1 MEEFCEPKKL
11 SNTLID
17 NTDKLKMAAYLRRCI
32 KEKDINTIQIA
43 TGYWDVPGMAL
54 VTEELKAFLERGDTR
69 LQILIGQEPNVKGY
83 YLKDPMQK
91 FPDDFIKTDLLQ
103 LHVKE
108 EYKAAVDLLLTHCK
122 HTEGN
127 EDGEEIEV
135 GTGQIAVHKYT
146 EDKVGKEVFLHSK
159 CYIFMGSE
167 GSFGII
173 GSSNFTRNGLTQNA
187 ELNYLETDS
196 ARITAEPKMGSASK
210 GHIYWFE
217 EKWGQSTPW
226 TNKFVN
232 EIIKPTPIG
241 REVNRER
248 KLRQKAEEEALAKP
262 FTPYELYIK
271 LLQTQFA
278 TFLDTKLSGQIKDY
292 LPAAYS
298 AYDYQIDAVK
308 QCYEYMQ
315 RHGGFLLADVVGLGK
330 TVVGALIVRHF
341 LSTPQKDGRG
351 GRVLI
356 VTPPAVLQPWRDT
369 LGDICAADPE
379 LNDRIDYISLGRLDK
394 FTEGMDDEA
403 DEERLDDGT
412 LDGVLDQSRTHG
424 LILIDESHRFRN
436 SDTEMYRALNGL
448 IGSITPTPYVGLLSA
463 TPQNNRPQD
472 LKNQIYLFERTPKSS
487 TLTKV
492 PGGDLDAFFKEVHA
506 EYQELIDK
514 NSPLLEDQRTERLK
528 RLSEEIRSKVLV
540 DIMVRRTRTDVEMN
554 YGEDMEAQGLVFPQ
568 IVGPTAL
575 KYVMDSAQVSLFND
589 TMRLIAPGEE
599 DKDGLTYARYRAIEY
614 FADPTHAEKHKGRGS
629 RTAGDVARQLAWL
642 MQQSLVKRLESSAGA
657 FRESLHNLWQ
667 NTQNMIRMWGNN
679 TLFVC
684 PDIDINGELR
694 AHPTFEQAVVAL
706 RRKINYLNKQG
717 RNEGGKNAEYRRE
730 DFQPEYI
737 ELLQRDE
744 RILSDL
750 CARWDPKWIKK
761 DPKLEAFKRQ
771 LPALFDPEKNTTGL
785 LVIFTEAIPTAVELG
800 RVVKEAGHRPLVIRS
815 QNREE
820 ERVVIRR
827 NFDANCPA
835 SEQLSNYDVLITTDT
850 LAEGVNLH
858 RAHVILNYDTPWN
871 ATRLMQ
877 RIGRVNRI
885 GSEAPNIYVYN
896 FMPSDEGDERIKLVQ
911 KAHVKLQSFHT
922 LFGEDSKIFSNAE
935 DVVHYALLPTFDQ
948 IEEEVGDA
956 PYLKY
961 VNELRAYVKAHRPR
975 YRRIE
980 EANAPGDW
988 LMVQT
993 ADMGTAYF
1001 LVGTQPANAMIV
1013 CIDPQS
1019 KTKRE
1024 AKVVSPIDV
1033 LEELRAD
1040 EAACAIDPPMNSEKM
1055 WVTLEKKALQEYL
1068 NHIND
1073 KASTRASDALT
1084 KAREIIDK
1092 LYDMPNLSAA
1102 AKQILKQAN
1111 KQVRNGNVDVINK
1124 VLSIDRE
1131 RSAPDLQLFPLEE
1144 LIEQTLGRLA
1154 KEAPPAPK
1162 GNPRIILGTIK

>member
-1 MEEFCEPKKL
+1 MN
-11 SNTLID
+11 NTLID
-17 NTDKLKMAAYLRRCI
+17 NSTDALSMQTYLKHCI
-32 KEKDINTIQIA
+32 GKEGIDHIRIA

-54 VTEELKAFLERGDTR
+54 VADELRAFLDREGTR
-69 LQILIGQEPNVKGY
+69 LQILIGKDPYVY
-83 YLKDPMQK
+83 ASHLKDQTQK
-91 FPDDFIKTDLLQ
+91 FPDDYIKTDLLR
-103 LHVKE
+103 LLIKE
-108 EYKAAVDLLLTHCK
+108 EYKLAVDLLLTHCK
-122 HTEGN
+122 HTETDD
-127 EDGEEIEV
+127 DGQEIEV
-135 GTGQIAVHKYT
+135 GTGRIEVNKYT
-146 EDKVGKEVFLHSK
+146 EDKNGKEVFLHSK
-159 CYIFMGSE
+159 CYIFMGSDS
-167 GSFGII
+167 SFGII

-187 ELNYLETDS
+187 ELNYLETNGMI
-196 ARITAEPKMGSASK
+196 ITAEPKEGSPSK
-210 GHIYWFE
+210 GHRIWFD
-217 EKWGQSTPW
+217 EKWEQSAPW
-226 TNKFVN
+226 TNVFVN
-232 EIIKPTPIG
+232 EFVKPSPIG
-241 REVNRER
+241 QEVNRER
-248 KLRQKAEEEALAKP
+248 KQRQKEEEVAATAP

-292 LPAAYS
+292 LPMTYS
-298 AYDYQIDAVK
+298 AFDYQIDAVK

-341 LSTPQKDGRG
+341 LTEPQKDGRG

-356 VTPPAVLQPWRDT
+356 ITPPAVLQPWRDT
-369 LGDICAADPE
+369 LGDICAAAPE

-394 FTEGMDDEA
+394 FTEEMDDEA

-412 LDGVLDQSRTHG
+412 LDGVLDQSKTYG

-448 IGSITPTPYVGLLSA
+448 IGSIAPTPYVGLLSA

-554 YGEDMEAQGLVFPQ
+554 YGEDMEAQGLVFPR
-568 IVGPTAL
+568 IEGPTAL

-614 FADPTHAEKHKGRGS
+614 FADPANAEKHKGRGS
-629 RTAGDVARQLAWL
+629 RTAGNVAEQLAWL

-667 NTQNMIRMWGNN
+667 NTQNMIRMWDNN

-684 PDIDINGELR
+684 PDLNVNEILKDNFDEGVKE
-694 AHPTFEQAVVAL
+694 L
-706 RRKINYLNKQG
+706 RRKINDLNKQG

-730 DFQPEYI
+730 DFQPKYI

-800 RVVKEAGHRPLVIRS
+800 RVVKEVGHRPLVIRS

-835 SEQLSNYDVLITTDT
+835 AEQLSNYDVLITTDT

-885 GSEAPNIYVYN
+885 GSAAPHIYVYN

-935 DVVHYALLPTFDQ
+935 DVVHYALLPTSDQ
-948 IEEEVGDA
+948 IEDEVGDA

-961 VNELRAYVKAHRPR
+961 VKELRAYVKTHRPR

-993 ADMGTAYF
+993 TDDKGTAYF

-1013 CIDPQS
+1013 YFDPQS
-1019 KTKRE
+1019 RF
-1024 AKVVSPIDV
+1024 KVVSPIDV

-1055 WVTLEKKALQEYL
+1055 WKALEKEALQAYK
-1068 NHIND
+1068 NHVYD
-1073 KASTRASDALT
+1073 KSSTRVDDALT

-1092 LYDMPNLSAA
+1092 LYDKPDLSTT

-1111 KQVRNGNVDVINK
+1111 KQVRSGNVDVINRI
-1124 VLSIDRE
+1124 LEIDRKQHAQL
-1131 RSAPDLQLFPLEE
+1131 RQLFSLDD
-1144 LIEQTLGRLA
+1144 LIEQALGGLA
-1154 KEAPPAPK
+1154 KEVSVTPK
-1162 GNPRIILGTIK
+1162 GDPRIILGTIK

>member
-1 MEEFCEPKKL
+1 MN
-11 SNTLID
+11 NTLID
-17 NTDKLKMAAYLRRCI
+17 NSTDALSMQTYLKQCI
-32 KEKDINTIQIA
+32 GKEGIDHIRIA

-54 VTEELKAFLERGDTR
+54 VTEELKAFLEHEGTR
-69 LQILIGQEPNVKGY
+69 LQILIGKDPNVY
-83 YLKDPMQK
+83 ASHLKDPTQK
-91 FPDDFIKTDLLQ
+91 FPDDYIKTDLLR
-103 LHVKE
+103 LLIKE
-108 EYKAAVDLLLTHCK
+108 EYKLAVDLLLTHCK
-122 HTEGN
+122 HTETDD
-127 EDGEEIEV
+127 DGQEIEV
-135 GTGQIAVHKYT
+135 GTGRIEVNKYT
-146 EDKVGKEVFLHSK
+146 EDKSGEDVFLHSK
-159 CYIFMGSE
+159 CYIFMGSDS
-167 GSFGII
+167 SFGII
-173 GSSNFTRNGLTQNA
+173 GSSNFTRKGLTQNA
-187 ELNYLETDS
+187 ELNYLETNGMI
-196 ARITAEPKMGSASK
+196 ITAEPKEGSPSK
-210 GHIYWFE
+210 GHRIWFD
-217 EKWGQSTPW
+217 EKWEQSAPW
-226 TNKFVN
+226 TNEFVN
-232 EIIKPTPIG
+232 EIIKPSPIG

-248 KLRQKAEEEALAKP
+248 KQRQKEEEVAATAP

-278 TFLDTKLSGQIKDY
+278 TFLDTKLSSQIKDY
-292 LPAAYS
+292 LPATYS

-341 LSTPQKDGRG
+341 LSTSQKDGRG

-394 FTEGMDDEA
+394 FTEEMDDEA

-412 LDGVLDQSRTHG
+412 LDGVLDQSRTYG

-448 IGSITPTPYVGLLSA
+448 IGSIAPTPYVGLLSA

-514 NSPLLEDQRTERLK
+514 NSPMLEDQRTERLK

-554 YGEDMEAQGLVFPQ
+554 YGEDLEAQGLVFPR
-568 IVGPTAL
+568 IEGPTAL

-614 FADPTHAEKHKGRGS
+614 FADPANAEKHKGRGS
-629 RTAGDVARQLAWL
+629 RTAGNVAEQLAWL

-667 NTQNMIRMWGNN
+667 NTQNMIRMWDNN

-684 PDIDINGELR
+684 PDLNVNEILKDNFDEGVKE
-694 AHPTFEQAVVAL
+694 L
-706 RRKINYLNKQG
+706 RRKINDLNKQG

-730 DFQPEYI
+730 DFRPEYI

-835 SEQLSNYDVLITTDT
+835 AEQLSDYDVLITTDT

-885 GSEAPNIYVYN
+885 GSAAPHIYVYN

-935 DVVHYALLPTFDQ
+935 DVVHYALLPTSDQ
-948 IEEEVGDA
+948 IEDEVGDA

-980 EANAPGDW
+980 EANASGDW

-1001 LVGTQPANAMIV
+1001 LVGTQPANSMIV
-1013 CIDPQS
+1013 CIDRQS

-1040 EAACAIDPPMNSEKM
+1040 EAVCAIDPPMNSEKM
-1055 WVTLEKKALQEYL
+1055 WGKLEKKALQAYK
-1068 NHIND
+1068 NHIYRDSRSRADDNGS
-1073 KASTRASDALT
+1073 KASAIIQRLYPLTQSPESKKLLKRAS
-1084 KAREIIDK
+1084 E
-1092 LYDMPNLSAA
+1092 
-1102 AKQILKQAN
+1102 
-1111 KQVRNGNVDVINK
+1111 QVEGGNVGVINR
-1124 VLSIDRE
+1124 LLEIDRKQQ
-1131 RSAPDLQLFPLEE
+1131 AQQQQLFSLDD

-1154 KEAPPAPK
+1154 KEVPIASK
-1162 GNPRIILGTIK
+1162 GDPRIILGTIK

>member
-1 MEEFCEPKKL
+1 
-11 SNTLID
+11 
-17 NTDKLKMAAYLRRCI
+17 MATYLRRCI
-32 KEKDINTIQIA
+32 EKKNINTIQIA

-54 VTEELKAFLERGDTR
+54 VVDELAAFLEREGTQ
-69 LQILIGQEPNVKGY
+69 LQMLIGQEPYVYAGQVKVPTY
-83 YLKDPMQK
+83 RRN
-91 FPDDFIKTDLLQ
+91 FPDDYIKKDLEELE
-103 LHVKE
+103 LKE
-108 EYKAAVDLLLTHCK
+108 EYKGVVDLLLTHCGK
-122 HTEGN
+122 TMQ
-127 EDGEEIEV
+127 V
-135 GTGQIAVHKYT
+135 RKYMKT
-146 EDKVGKEVFLHSK
+146 LLHAK
-159 CYIFMGSE
+159 CYIFSKTFTENGEKCCHDAMA
-167 GSFGII
+167 IM
-173 GSSNFTRNGLTQNA
+173 GSSNFTYKGLLGNA
-187 ELNYLETDS
+187 ELNYLEKNGSIIDS
-196 ARITAEPKMGSASK
+196 NYKRTGVK
-210 GHIYWFE
+210 GHTYWFNE
-217 EKWGQSTPW
+217 MWEQAEDWTP
-226 TNKFVN
+226 VLL
-232 EIIKPTPIG
+232 EQVIKPSPIG

-248 KLRQKAEEEALAKP
+248 KQRQKEAEEALAKP

-292 LPAAYS
+292 LPATYS
-298 AYDYQIDAVK
+298 AFDYQIDAVK

-356 VTPPAVLQPWRDT
+356 VTPPAVQQPWRDT
-369 LGDICAADPE
+369 LGDICATTPE
-379 LNDRIDYISLGRLDK
+379 LSKRIDYISLGRLDK
-394 FTEGMDDEA
+394 FTEGMDDE
-403 DEERLDDGT
+403 ETLDDGT
-412 LDGVLDQSRTHG
+412 LDGVLDQSKTYG

-472 LKNQIYLFERTPKSS
+472 LKNQIYLFERTPKNS

-492 PGGDLDAFFKEVHA
+492 PGGDLDAFFSDVNAAYK
-506 EYQELIDK
+506 ELIDK
-514 NSPLLEDQRTERLK
+514 NNSMPNDERRERLK

-554 YGEDMEAQGLVFPQ
+554 YGEDMEAQGLVFPR

-629 RTAGDVARQLAWL
+629 RTAGNVAEQLAWL

-694 AHPTFEQAVVAL
+694 AHPTFEQAVAAL
-706 RRKINYLNKQG
+706 RRKINDLNEQG

-730 DFQPEYI
+730 DFRPTYI

-800 RVVKEAGHRPLVIRS
+800 HVVKEAGHCPLVIRS

-835 SEQLSNYDVLITTDT
+835 TEQLSDYDVLITTDT

-858 RAHVILNYDTPWN
+858 RAHMILNYDTPWN

-935 DVVHYALLPTFDQ
+935 DVVHYALLPTSDQ

-961 VNELRAYVKAHRPR
+961 VKELRAYVKAHRPR

-1013 CIDPQS
+1013 CFDP
-1019 KTKRE
+1019 KGKP
-1024 AKVVSPIDV
+1024 KVVSPIDV

-1040 EAACAIDPPMNSEKM
+1040 EAACAIDPSMNSEM
-1055 WVTLEKKALQEYL
+1055 WGRLEALEKEALQAYK
-1068 NHIND
+1068 NHVYD
-1073 KASTRASDALT
+1073 KSSTRANDAQT
-1084 KAREIIDK
+1084 KAREIIDE
-1092 LYDMPNLSAA
+1092 LYDMPDLSAA

-1111 KQVRNGNVDVINK
+1111 KQVRGGNVDVINRI
-1124 VLSIDRE
+1124 LEIDRKQH
-1131 RSAPDLQLFPLEE
+1131 AQQQLLFSLDD
-1144 LIEQTLGRLA
+1144 LIEQALGGLA
-1154 KEAPPAPK
+1154 KDVPAAPK
-1162 GNPRIILGTIK
+1162 GNPRIFLGTIK

>member
-1 MEEFCEPKKL
+1 MLLINENREMDELLYEPEKL

-54 VTEELKAFLERGDTR
+54 VTEELKAFLERDGTQ
-69 LQILIGQEPNVKGY
+69 LQILIGQEPYVYADQVKEPTY
-83 YLKDPMQK
+83 RRN
-91 FPDDFIKTDLLQ
+91 FPDDYIKKDLEELE
-103 LHVKE
+103 LKE
-108 EYKAAVDLLLTHCK
+108 EYKGVVDLLLTHCGK
-122 HTEGN
+122 KMQ
-127 EDGEEIEV
+127 V
-135 GTGQIAVHKYT
+135 RKYT
-146 EDKVGKEVFLHSK
+146 KTFLHAK
-159 CYIFMGSE
+159 CYIFSKTFMKDGSWKYYNAMA
-167 GSFGII
+167 IM
-173 GSSNFTRNGLTQNA
+173 GSSNFTNKGLLGNA
-187 ELNYLETDS
+187 ELNYLETVS
-196 ARITAEPKMGSASK
+196 STIGANYEEIRVK
-210 GHIYWFE
+210 GHIYWFNE
-217 EKWGQSTPW
+217 MWEQAEDWTPTFLEK
-226 TNKFVN
+226 VV
-232 EIIKPTPIG
+232 KPSPIG

-248 KLRQKAEEEALAKP
+248 KKRQKEEEEALAKP

-292 LPAAYS
+292 LPATYS

-394 FTEGMDDEA
+394 FTEEMDDEA

-412 LDGVLDQSRTHG
+412 LDGVLDQSRTYG

-514 NSPLLEDQRTERLK
+514 NNPLLEDQRTERLK

-554 YGEDMEAQGLVFPQ
+554 YGEDMEAQGLVFPR
-568 IVGPTAL
+568 IEGPTAL
-575 KYVMDSAQVSLFND
+575 KYVMDSAQVRLFND

-614 FADPTHAEKHKGRGS
+614 FADPTNAEKHKGRGS
-629 RTAGDVARQLAWL
+629 RTAGNVAEQLAWL

-694 AHPTFEQAVVAL
+694 AHPTFEQAVTAL
-706 RRKINYLNKQG
+706 RRKINELNKQG
-717 RNEGGKNAEYRRE
+717 RNEGGKNAEYRCE
-730 DFQPEYI
+730 DFQPKYI

-835 SEQLSNYDVLITTDT
+835 AEQLSDYDVLITTDT

-885 GSEAPNIYVYN
+885 GSAAPHIYVYN

-935 DVVHYALLPTFDQ
+935 DVVHYALLPTSDQ

-961 VNELRAYVKAHRPR
+961 VNELRAYVKTHRPR

-980 EANAPGDW
+980 ESNASGDW

-993 ADMGTAYF
+993 ADKGTAYF

-1013 CIDPQS
+1013 YFDPQS
-1019 KTKRE
+1019 KTKSKF
-1024 AKVVSPIDV
+1024 KVVSPIDV

-1040 EAACAIDPPMNSEKM
+1040 EAACAIDPPMDSEKM
-1055 WVTLEKKALQEYL
+1055 WKALEKEALQAYK
-1068 NHIND
+1068 NHIYRDSRSRADDNGS
-1073 KASTRASDALT
+1073 KASAIIQRLYPLTQYPESKKLLRRAS
-1084 KAREIIDK
+1084 E
-1092 LYDMPNLSAA
+1092 
-1102 AKQILKQAN
+1102 
-1111 KQVRNGNVDVINK
+1111 QVEGGNVGVINR
-1124 VLSIDRE
+1124 LLEIDRKQQ
-1131 RSAPDLQLFPLEE
+1131 AQQQQLFSLDD
-1144 LIEQTLGRLA
+1144 LIEQALGGLA
-1154 KEAPPAPK
+1154 KDVPAAPK
-1162 GNPRIILGTIK
+1162 GDPRIILGTIK

>member
-1 MEEFCEPKKL
+1 
-11 SNTLID
+11 
-17 NTDKLKMAAYLRRCI
+17 
-32 KEKDINTIQIA
+32 
-43 TGYWDVPGMAL
+43 
-54 VTEELKAFLERGDTR
+54 
-69 LQILIGQEPNVKGY
+69 
-83 YLKDPMQK
+83 
-91 FPDDFIKTDLLQ
+91 
-103 LHVKE
+103 
-108 EYKAAVDLLLTHCK
+108 
-122 HTEGN
+122 
-127 EDGEEIEV
+127 
-135 GTGQIAVHKYT
+135 
-146 EDKVGKEVFLHSK
+146 
-159 CYIFMGSE
+159 
-167 GSFGII
+167 
-173 GSSNFTRNGLTQNA
+173 
-187 ELNYLETDS
+187 
-196 ARITAEPKMGSASK
+196 
-210 GHIYWFE
+210 
-217 EKWGQSTPW
+217 
-226 TNKFVN
+226 
-232 EIIKPTPIG
+232 
-241 REVNRER
+241 
-248 KLRQKAEEEALAKP
+248 
-262 FTPYELYIK
+262 
-271 LLQTQFA
+271 
-278 TFLDTKLSGQIKDY
+278 
-292 LPAAYS
+292 
-298 AYDYQIDAVK
+298 
-308 QCYEYMQ
+308 
-315 RHGGFLLADVVGLGK
+315 
-330 TVVGALIVRHF
+330 
-341 LSTPQKDGRG
+341 
-351 GRVLI
+351 
-356 VTPPAVLQPWRDT
+356 
-369 LGDICAADPE
+369 
-379 LNDRIDYISLGRLDK
+379 
-394 FTEGMDDEA
+394 
-403 DEERLDDGT
+403 
-412 LDGVLDQSRTHG
+412 
-424 LILIDESHRFRN
+424 
-436 SDTEMYRALNGL
+436 
-448 IGSITPTPYVGLLSA
+448 
-463 TPQNNRPQD
+463 
-472 LKNQIYLFERTPKSS
+472 
-487 TLTKV
+487 
-492 PGGDLDAFFKEVHA
+492 
-506 EYQELIDK
+506 
-514 NSPLLEDQRTERLK
+514 
-528 RLSEEIRSKVLV
+528 
-540 DIMVRRTRTDVEMN
+540 
-554 YGEDMEAQGLVFPQ
+554 
-568 IVGPTAL
+568 
-575 KYVMDSAQVSLFND
+575 
-589 TMRLIAPGEE
+589 
-599 DKDGLTYARYRAIEY
+599 
-614 FADPTHAEKHKGRGS
+614 
-629 RTAGDVARQLAWL
+629 

-679 TLFVC
+679 TIFVC
-684 PDIDINGELR
+684 PDLNVNEILKDNFDEGVKE
-694 AHPTFEQAVVAL
+694 L
-706 RRKINYLNKQG
+706 RRKINELNERG

-730 DFQPEYI
+730 DFRPEYI
-737 ELLQRDE
+737 ELLQRDK
-744 RILSDL
+744 RILSEL
-750 CARWDPKWIKK
+750 RESWEQIQG

-785 LVIFTEAIPTAVELG
+785 LVIFTEAIPTAAELG

-827 NFDANCPA
+827 NFDANSPA
-835 SEQLSNYDVLITTDT
+835 VEQLSDYDVLITTDT

-1055 WVTLEKKALQEYL
+1055 WKALEKKALQEYL

-1124 VLSIDRE
+1124 VLSIDRK

-1144 LIEQTLGRLA
+1144 LIEQTLGRLV

-1162 GNPRIILGTIK
+1162 GNPRIYCHKQMEGT

>member
-1 MEEFCEPKKL
+1 MN
-11 SNTLID
+11 NTLID
-17 NTDKLKMAAYLRRCI
+17 NSTDALSMQTYLKQCI
-32 KEKDINTIQIA
+32 GKEGIDHIRIA

-54 VTEELKAFLERGDTR
+54 VADELRAFLEREGTR
-69 LQILIGQEPNVKGY
+69 LQILIGKDPNVY
-83 YLKDPMQK
+83 ASHLKDPKQK
-91 FPDDFIKTDLLQ
+91 FPDDYIKTDLLG
-103 LHVKE
+103 LYIKE
-108 EYKAAVDLLLTHCK
+108 EYKSAVDLLLTHCK
-122 HTEGN
+122 HTETDD
-127 EDGEEIEV
+127 DGQEIEV
-135 GTGQIAVHKYT
+135 GTGRIEVNKYT
-146 EDKVGKEVFLHSK
+146 EDKNGKDVFLHSK
-159 CYIFMGSE
+159 CYIFMGSKS
-167 GSFGII
+167 SFGII

-187 ELNYLETDS
+187 ELNYLETNGMI
-196 ARITAEPKMGSASK
+196 ITAEPKEGSPSK
-210 GHIYWFE
+210 GHRIWFD
-217 EKWGQSTPW
+217 EKWEQSTPW
-226 TNKFVN
+226 TNEFVN
-232 EIIKPTPIG
+232 EFVKPSPIG

-248 KLRQKAEEEALAKP
+248 KQRQKEEEVAATAP

-278 TFLDTKLSGQIKDY
+278 TFLDTKLSSQIKDY
-292 LPAAYS
+292 LPTTYS
-298 AYDYQIDAVK
+298 AFDYQIDAVK

-341 LSTPQKDGRG
+341 LSEPQKDGRG

-356 VTPPAVLQPWRDT
+356 ITPPAVLQPWRDT
-369 LGDICAADPE
+369 IGDICAAAPE

-394 FTEGMDDEA
+394 FTEDVNDES
-403 DEERLDDGT
+403 DEETLDDGT
-412 LDGVLDQSRTHG
+412 LDGTLDQSKAYG

-448 IGSITPTPYVGLLSA
+448 IGSIAPTPYVGLLSA

-514 NSPLLEDQRTERLK
+514 NSPMLEDQRTERLK

-554 YGEDMEAQGLVFPQ
+554 YGEDMEAQGLVFPR
-568 IVGPTAL
+568 IEGPTAL

-614 FADPTHAEKHKGRGS
+614 FADPANAEKHKGRGS
-629 RTAGDVARQLAWL
+629 RTAGDVAGQLAWL

-667 NTQNMIRMWGNN
+667 NTQNMIRMWDNN

-684 PDIDINGELR
+684 PDLNVNEILKDNFDEGVKE
-694 AHPTFEQAVVAL
+694 L
-706 RRKINYLNKQG
+706 RRKINELNKQG

-730 DFQPEYI
+730 DFQPKYI

-835 SEQLSNYDVLITTDT
+835 AEQLNDYDVLITTDT

-885 GSEAPNIYVYN
+885 GSAAPHIYVYN

-935 DVVHYALLPTFDQ
+935 DVVHYALLPTSDQ
-948 IEEEVGDA
+948 IEDEVGDA

-961 VNELRAYVKAHRPR
+961 VKELRAYVKAHRPR

-993 ADMGTAYF
+993 TDDKGTAYF

-1013 CIDPQS
+1013 YFDPQS
-1019 KTKRE
+1019 KTRSRF
-1024 AKVVSPIDV
+1024 KVVSPIDV

-1055 WVTLEKKALQEYL
+1055 WKALEKEALQAYK
-1068 NHIND
+1068 NHVYD
-1073 KASTRASDALT
+1073 KSSTRVNDALT

-1092 LYDMPNLSAA
+1092 LYDKPDLSKT
-1102 AKQILKQAN
+1102 AKQILKQAT
-1111 KQVRNGNVDVINK
+1111 KQVRSGNVDVINRI
-1124 VLSIDRE
+1124 LEIDRKQHAQL
-1131 RSAPDLQLFPLEE
+1131 RQLFSLDD
-1144 LIEQTLGRLA
+1144 LIEQALGGLA
-1154 KEAPPAPK
+1154 KEVPIASK
-1162 GNPRIILGTIK
+1162 GDSRIILGTIK

>member
-1 MEEFCEPKKL
+1 MN
-11 SNTLID
+11 NTLID
-17 NTDKLKMAAYLRRCI
+17 NSTDALSMQTYLKQCI
-32 KEKDINTIQIA
+32 GKEGIDHIRIA

-54 VTEELKAFLERGDTR
+54 VADELRAFLDREGTR
-69 LQILIGQEPNVKGY
+69 LQILIGKDPYVY
-83 YLKDPMQK
+83 ASHLKDQTQK
-91 FPDDFIKTDLLQ
+91 FPDDYIKTDLLR
-103 LHVKE
+103 LLIKE
-108 EYKAAVDLLLTHCK
+108 EYKLAVDLLLTHCK
-122 HTEGN
+122 HTETDD
-127 EDGEEIEV
+127 DGQEIEV
-135 GTGQIAVHKYT
+135 GTGRIEVNKYT
-146 EDKVGKEVFLHSK
+146 EDKNGKEVFLHSK
-159 CYIFMGSE
+159 CYIFMGSDS
-167 GSFGII
+167 SFGII
-173 GSSNFTRNGLTQNA
+173 GSSNFTQKGLTENA
-187 ELNYLETDS
+187 ELNYLETNGMI
-196 ARITAEPKMGSASK
+196 ITAEPKEGSPSK
-210 GHIYWFE
+210 GHRIWFD
-217 EKWGQSTPW
+217 EKWEQSAPW
-226 TNKFVN
+226 TNVFVN
-232 EIIKPTPIG
+232 EFVKPSPIG
-241 REVNRER
+241 QEVNRER
-248 KLRQKAEEEALAKP
+248 KQRQKEEEVAATAP

-278 TFLDTKLSGQIKDY
+278 TFLDTKLSSQIKDY
-292 LPAAYS
+292 LPTTYS
-298 AYDYQIDAVK
+298 AFDYQIDAVK

-341 LSTPQKDGRG
+341 LTEPQKDGRG

-356 VTPPAVLQPWRDT
+356 ITPPAVLQPWRDT
-369 LGDICAADPE
+369 IGDICAAAPE

-394 FTEGMDDEA
+394 FTEDINDES
-403 DEERLDDGT
+403 DEETLDDGT
-412 LDGVLDQSRTHG
+412 LDGTLDQSKTYG

-448 IGSITPTPYVGLLSA
+448 IGSIAPTPYVGLLSA

-514 NSPLLEDQRTERLK
+514 NSPMLEDQRTERLK
-528 RLSEEIRSKVLV
+528 RLSEEIRSIVLV

-554 YGEDMEAQGLVFPQ
+554 YGEDMEAQGLVFPR
-568 IVGPTAL
+568 IEGPTAL

-614 FADPTHAEKHKGRGS
+614 FADPANAEKHKGRGS
-629 RTAGDVARQLAWL
+629 RTAGDVAGQLAWL

-667 NTQNMIRMWGNN
+667 NTQNMIRMWDNN

-684 PDIDINGELR
+684 PDLNVNEILKDNFDEGVKE
-694 AHPTFEQAVVAL
+694 L
-706 RRKINYLNKQG
+706 RRKMDELNKQG

-730 DFQPEYI
+730 DFQPKYI

-750 CARWDPKWIKK
+750 CARWNPKRIKK

-835 SEQLSNYDVLITTDT
+835 AEQLNDYDVLITTDT

-885 GSEAPNIYVYN
+885 GSAAPHIYVYN

-935 DVVHYALLPTFDQ
+935 DVVHYALLPTSDQ
-948 IEEEVGDA
+948 IEDEVGDA

-961 VNELRAYVKAHRPR
+961 VKELRAYVKAHRPR

-988 LMVQT
+988 LMAQT
-993 ADMGTAYF
+993 TDDKGTAYF

-1019 KTKRE
+1019 KTRSRF
-1024 AKVVSPIDV
+1024 KVVSPIDV

-1055 WVTLEKKALQEYL
+1055 WKTLEKEALQAYK
-1068 NHIND
+1068 NHVYD
-1073 KASTRASDALT
+1073 KSSTRVGDALT

-1092 LYDMPNLSAA
+1092 LYDMPNLSAT

-1111 KQVRNGNVDVINK
+1111 KQVRGGNVDVINRI
-1124 VLSIDRE
+1124 LEIDRKQYA
-1131 RSAPDLQLFPLEE
+1131 RQQQLFSLDD
-1144 LIEQTLGRLA
+1144 LIEQALGGLA
-1154 KEAPPAPK
+1154 KEVPVASK
-1162 GNPRIILGTIK
+1162 GDPRVILGTIK

>member
-1 MEEFCEPKKL
+1 MN
-11 SNTLID
+11 NTLID
-17 NTDKLKMAAYLRRCI
+17 NSTDALSMQTYLKQCI
-32 KEKDINTIQIA
+32 GKEGIDHIRIA

-54 VTEELKAFLERGDTR
+54 VADELRAFLDREGTR
-69 LQILIGQEPNVKGY
+69 LQILIGKDPYVY
-83 YLKDPMQK
+83 ASHLKDQTQK
-91 FPDDFIKTDLLQ
+91 FPDDYIKTDLLR
-103 LHVKE
+103 LLIKE
-108 EYKAAVDLLLTHCK
+108 EYKLAVDLLLTHCK
-122 HTEGN
+122 HTETDD
-127 EDGEEIEV
+127 DGQEIEV
-135 GTGQIAVHKYT
+135 GTGRIEVNKYT
-146 EDKVGKEVFLHSK
+146 EDKNGKEVFLHSK
-159 CYIFMGSE
+159 CYIFMGSKS
-167 GSFGII
+167 SFGII

-187 ELNYLETDS
+187 ELNYLETNGMI
-196 ARITAEPKMGSASK
+196 ITAEPKEGSPSK
-210 GHIYWFE
+210 GHRIWFD
-217 EKWGQSTPW
+217 EKWEQSAPW
-226 TNKFVN
+226 TNEFVN
-232 EIIKPTPIG
+232 EIVKPSPIG

-248 KLRQKAEEEALAKP
+248 KQRQKEEEVAATAP

-278 TFLDTKLSGQIKDY
+278 TFLDTKLSSQIKDY
-292 LPAAYS
+292 LPTTYS
-298 AYDYQIDAVK
+298 AFDYQIDAVK

-330 TVVGALIVRHF
+330 TVVGSLIVRHF
-341 LSTPQKDGRG
+341 LSEPQKDGRG

-356 VTPPAVLQPWRDT
+356 ITPPAVLQPWRDT
-369 LGDICAADPE
+369 IGDICAAAPE

-394 FTEGMDDEA
+394 FTEEVNDES
-403 DEERLDDGT
+403 DEETLDDGT
-412 LDGVLDQSRTHG
+412 LDGTLDQSKTYG

-448 IGSITPTPYVGLLSA
+448 IGSIAPTPYVGLLSA

-514 NSPLLEDQRTERLK
+514 NSPMLEDQRTERLK

-554 YGEDMEAQGLVFPQ
+554 YGEDMEAQGLVFPR
-568 IVGPTAL
+568 IEGPTAL

-614 FADPTHAEKHKGRGS
+614 FADPANAEKHKGRGS
-629 RTAGDVARQLAWL
+629 RTAGDVAGQLAWL

-667 NTQNMIRMWGNN
+667 NTQNMIRMWDNN

-684 PDIDINGELR
+684 PDLNVNEILKDNFDEGVKE
-694 AHPTFEQAVVAL
+694 L
-706 RRKINYLNKQG
+706 RRKMDELNKQG

-750 CARWDPKWIKK
+750 CARWDPKRIKK

-820 ERVVIRR
+820 
-827 NFDANCPA
+827 
-835 SEQLSNYDVLITTDT
+835 QLNDYDVLITTDT

-885 GSEAPNIYVYN
+885 GSAAPHIYVYN

-935 DVVHYALLPTFDQ
+935 DVVHYALLPTSDQ
-948 IEEEVGDA
+948 IEDEVGDA

-961 VNELRAYVKAHRPR
+961 VKELRAYVKAHRPR

-1055 WVTLEKKALQEYL
+1055 WKALEEEALQAYK
-1068 NHIND
+1068 NHVYD
-1073 KASTRASDALT
+1073 KSSTRVGDALT

-1092 LYDMPNLSAA
+1092 LYDMPNLSAT
-1102 AKQILKQAN
+1102 AKQILKQAT
-1111 KQVRNGNVDVINK
+1111 KQVRGGNVDVINRI
-1124 VLSIDRE
+1124 LEIDRKQYA
-1131 RSAPDLQLFPLEE
+1131 RQQQLFSLDD
-1144 LIEQTLGRLA
+1144 LIEQALGGLA
-1154 KEAPPAPK
+1154 KEVPVASK
-1162 GNPRIILGTIK
+1162 GDPRVILGTIK

>member
-1 MEEFCEPKKL
+1 MN
-11 SNTLID
+11 NTLID
-17 NTDKLKMAAYLRRCI
+17 NSTDALSMRTYLKHCI
-32 KEKDINTIQIA
+32 GKEGIDHIRIA

-54 VTEELKAFLERGDTR
+54 VADELRAFLDREGTR
-69 LQILIGQEPNVKGY
+69 LQILIGKDPYVY
-83 YLKDPMQK
+83 ASHLKDQTQK
-91 FPDDFIKTDLLQ
+91 FPDDYIKTDLLR
-103 LHVKE
+103 LLIKE
-108 EYKAAVDLLLTHCK
+108 EYKLAVDLLLTHCK
-122 HTEGN
+122 HTETDD
-127 EDGEEIEV
+127 DGQEIEV
-135 GTGQIAVHKYT
+135 GTGRIEVNKYT
-146 EDKVGKEVFLHSK
+146 EDKNGKDVFLHSK
-159 CYIFMGSE
+159 CYIFMGSKS
-167 GSFGII
+167 SFGII

-187 ELNYLETDS
+187 ELNYLETNGMI
-196 ARITAEPKMGSASK
+196 ITAEPKEGSPSK
-210 GHIYWFE
+210 GHRIWFD
-217 EKWGQSTPW
+217 EKWEQSTPW
-226 TNKFVN
+226 TNEFVN
-232 EIIKPTPIG
+232 EFVKPSPIG

-248 KLRQKAEEEALAKP
+248 KQRQKEEEVAATAP

-278 TFLDTKLSGQIKDY
+278 TFLDTKLSSQIKDY
-292 LPAAYS
+292 LPTTYS
-298 AYDYQIDAVK
+298 AFDYQIDAVK

-341 LSTPQKDGRG
+341 LSEPQKDGRG

-356 VTPPAVLQPWRDT
+356 ITPPAVLQPWRDT
-369 LGDICAADPE
+369 IGDICAAAPE
-379 LNDRIDYISLGRLDK
+379 LNKRIDYISLGRLDK
-394 FTEGMDDEA
+394 FTEDVNDES
-403 DEERLDDGT
+403 DEETLDDGT
-412 LDGVLDQSRTHG
+412 LDGTLDQSKTYG

-436 SDTEMYRALNGL
+436 SDTEMYRALNSL
-448 IGSITPTPYVGLLSA
+448 IGSIVPTPYVGLLSA

-514 NSPLLEDQRTERLK
+514 NSPMLEDQRTERLK

-554 YGEDMEAQGLVFPQ
+554 YGEDMEAQGLVFPR
-568 IVGPTAL
+568 IEGPTAL
-575 KYVMDSAQVSLFND
+575 KYVMDSAQVGLFND

-614 FADPTHAEKHKGRGS
+614 FADPANAEKHKGRGS
-629 RTAGDVARQLAWL
+629 RTAGDVAGQLAWL

-667 NTQNMIRMWGNN
+667 NTQNMIRMWDNN

-684 PDIDINGELR
+684 PDLNVNEILKDNFDEGVKE
-694 AHPTFEQAVVAL
+694 L
-706 RRKINYLNKQG
+706 RRKMDELNKQG

-750 CARWDPKWIKK
+750 CARWDPKRIKK

-800 RVVKEAGHRPLVIRS
+800 SVVKEAGHRPLVIRS

-835 SEQLSNYDVLITTDT
+835 AEQLSDYDVLITTDT

-885 GSEAPNIYVYN
+885 GSAAPHIYVYN

-935 DVVHYALLPTFDQ
+935 DVVHYALLPTSDQ
-948 IEEEVGDA
+948 IEDEVGDA

-961 VNELRAYVKAHRPR
+961 VKELRAYVKAHRPR

-993 ADMGTAYF
+993 TDDKGTAYF

-1055 WVTLEKKALQEYL
+1055 WKALEEEALQAYK
-1068 NHIND
+1068 NHVYD
-1073 KASTRASDALT
+1073 KSSTRVGDALT

-1092 LYDMPNLSAA
+1092 LYDMPNLSAT

-1111 KQVRNGNVDVINK
+1111 KQVRGGNVDVINRI
-1124 VLSIDRE
+1124 LEIDRKQYA
-1131 RSAPDLQLFPLEE
+1131 RQQQLFSLDD
-1144 LIEQTLGRLA
+1144 LIEQALGGLA
-1154 KEAPPAPK
+1154 KEVPVTPK
-1162 GNPRIILGTIK
+1162 GDPRIILGTIK

>member
-1 MEEFCEPKKL
+1 MD
-11 SNTLID
+11 NTLID
-17 NTDKLKMAAYLRRCI
+17 NSTDALSMQTYLKRCI
-32 KEKDINTIQIA
+32 GTDGTDAIDAIDHICIA

-54 VTEELKAFLERGDTR
+54 VADELRAFLDREGTR
-69 LQILIGQEPNVKGY
+69 LQILIGKDPNVY
-83 YLKDPMQK
+83 SSHLKDPTQK
-91 FPDDFIKTDLLQ
+91 FPDDYIKTDLLR

-108 EYKAAVDLLLTHCK
+108 EYKSAVDLLLTHCK
-122 HTEGN
+122 HTETDD
-127 EDGEEIEV
+127 DGQEIEV
-135 GTGQIAVHKYT
+135 GTGRIEVNKYT
-146 EDKVGKEVFLHSK
+146 EDRDGKDVFLHSK
-159 CYIFMGSE
+159 CYIFKGSE

-187 ELNYLETDS
+187 ELNYLETNGMI
-196 ARITAEPKMGSASK
+196 ITAEPKEGSPSK
-210 GHIYWFE
+210 GHICWFN
-217 EKWGQSTPW
+217 EKWEQSTPW
-226 TNKFVN
+226 TNEFVN
-232 EIIKPTPIG
+232 EIVKPTPIG

-248 KLRQKAEEEALAKP
+248 KQRQKEAEEALAKP

-292 LPAAYS
+292 LPATYS

-356 VTPPAVLQPWRDT
+356 VTPPAVQQPWRDT
-369 LGDICAADPE
+369 LGNICAADPE
-379 LNDRIDYISLGRLDK
+379 LSKRIDYISLGRLDK
-394 FTEGMDDEA
+394 FTEGMDDE
-403 DEERLDDGT
+403 ETLDDGT
-412 LDGVLDQSRTHG
+412 LDGVLDQSKTYG

-436 SDTEMYRALNGL
+436 SDTEMYRALNDL

-472 LKNQIYLFERTPKSS
+472 LKNQIYLFERTPKNS

-492 PGGDLDAFFKEVHA
+492 PGGDLDAFFSDVNAAYK
-506 EYQELIDK
+506 ELIDK
-514 NSPLLEDQRTERLK
+514 NNSMPNDERRERLK
-528 RLSEEIRSKVLV
+528 QLSEEIRSKVLV
-540 DIMVRRTRTDVEMN
+540 DIMVRRTRTDVETN

-629 RTAGDVARQLAWL
+629 RTAGNVAEQLAWL

-694 AHPTFEQAVVAL
+694 AHPTFEQAVAAL
-706 RRKINYLNKQG
+706 RRKINDLNKQG

-730 DFQPEYI
+730 DFRPTYI

-750 CARWDPKWIKK
+750 CARWDPKWNKK

-771 LPALFDPEKNTTGL
+771 LPALFDPTKNTTGL

-827 NFDANCPA
+827 NFDANCLA
-835 SEQLSNYDVLITTDT
+835 EEQRSDYDVLITTDT

-935 DVVHYALLPTFDQ
+935 DVVHYALLPTSDQ
-948 IEEEVGDA
+948 REEEVGDA

-961 VNELRAYVKAHRPR
+961 VKELRAYVKAHRPR

-993 ADMGTAYF
+993 ADDKGATYF

-1013 CIDPQS
+1013 CFDPKS
-1019 KTKRE
+1019 KP
-1024 AKVVSPIDV
+1024 KVVSPIDV

-1040 EAACAIDPPMNSEKM
+1040 EAACAIDPSMNSQM
-1055 WVTLEKKALQEYL
+1055 WGRLEALEKEALQAYR

-1073 KASTRASDALT
+1073 KSSTRANDAQT

-1092 LYDMPNLSAA
+1092 LYDMPDLSAA

-1111 KQVRNGNVDVINK
+1111 KQVRGGNVDVINRI
-1124 VLSIDRE
+1124 LEIDRKQH
-1131 RSAPDLQLFPLEE
+1131 AQQQLLFSLDD
-1144 LIEQTLGRLA
+1144 LIEQALGGLA
-1154 KEAPPAPK
+1154 KDVPAAPK
-1162 GNPRIILGTIK
+1162 GNPRIFLGTIK